1 MVDVTLLE
9 VNLED
14 ASFDAHAPFSGRRK
28 GGDASESE
36 ETGVDASEATEE
48 ADEQTDDESDVV
60 EVTVE
65 DDDEEEAGSL
75 APVLVGGALA
85 VAAVAAWR
93 LRNRRTETVET
104 DEEVVEVE
112 V

>member
-14 ASFDAHAPFSGRRK
+14 ASFDAHAPFSGRKK
-28 GGDASESE
+28 GSDADESE
-36 ETGVDASEATEE
+36 EAEVVESQETEE
-48 ADEQTDDESDVV
+48 ATAEEGESV
-60 EVTVE
+60 EVAVE
-65 DDDEEEAGSL
+65 GEDEDTGAGL
-75 APVLVGGALA
+75 TPMLVGGALA
-85 VAAVAAWR
+85 VAAVLAWR
-93 LRNRRTETVET
+93 RGRGSETAET